1 LLYKYPKTALIQGSN
16 HILGSPIEYLKGV
29 GPLRGEL
36 LKKELSIYTF
46 SDLLEHYPNRHID
59 KTQVHKI
66 GSISPATDFVQVVG
80 ILQQPSLMGDK
91 RARRL
96 IAQLVDDTG
105 TLELAWFQGAS
116 WVQKNL
122 VPGQKYLV
130 FGKTG
135 FFNGKPQMVHP
146 EIEIFTPAKEGGK
159 DYLEPVYP
167 ATEKLKAR
175 GLNGRQLAKLTY
187 QLFSM
192 IKPADIPENL
202 PAHILSDYKLM
213 NRYEAYSNIHFP
225 VSDKA
230 YKAALRRLK
239 FEELFVAQVRLNL
252 VRLARHQSSRGVV
265 FEKVGDFFNT
275 FYNKYLP
282 FELTGAQKR
291 VLKEIRTDTARGRQM
306 NRLLQGDVG
315 SGKTIV
321 ALLSMLLAADNGFQS
336 CLMAPTEILAQ
347 QHYHGLS
354 ALLKD
359 MGVEL
364 ALLTGSTKT
373 AARKKIMQGLQG
385 GSLHFVVGTH
395 AVIEEKVQFHNL
407 GFVVVDEQH
416 RFGVAQRA
424 KLWEKAVIPPHVLV
438 MTATPIPR
446 TLAMTAYGDL
456 DYSVMDELPP
466 GRQPITTVHRNEM
479 MRASVMDFVKTEIEK
494 GRQAYFIY
502 PLIEESEKLSYED
515 LMQGYEQVKSFFP
528 EPNYRISMVHG
539 RQPSD
544 QKETNMARFVNGDT
558 QIMVATTV
566 IEVGVN
572 VPNASVMVI
581 ESSEKFGLSQL
592 HQLRGR
598 VGRGSEKSF
607 CVLLTGQKVS
617 NDARERIKIMCATN
631 DGFLIAEKDLELRG
645 PGDIEGT
652 RQSGALNF
660 KLANIVNDKEVLE
673 VAKIAAEKLVEEDHT
688 LNLAKNLELK
698 NYLQSQKPRSG
709 WGKIS

>member
-1 LLYKYPKTALIQGSN
+1 M
-16 HILGSPIEYLKGV
+16 
-29 GPLRGEL
+29 RGEL

-46 SDLLEHYPNRHID
+46 SDLLEHFPLRHID
-59 KTQVHKI
+59 KTKVYKI
-66 GSISPATDFVQVVG
+66 GSINPTTDFVQVVG
-80 ILQQPSLMGDK
+80 TLQPLALMGDK

-96 IAQLVDDTG
+96 IAQLTDETG

-135 FFNGKPQMVHP
+135 FFNGKAQMVHP

-192 IKPADIPENL
+192 LKPADIPENL
-202 PAHILSDYKLM
+202 PSTILSDYKLM

-225 VSDKA
+225 VSENA

-239 FEELFVAQVRLNL
+239 FEEFFVAQVRLNL
-252 VRLARHQSSRGVV
+252 VRLARHQSSKGVI

-275 FYNKYLP
+275 FYNQYLP

-354 ALLKD
+354 ELLKD

-373 AARKKIMQGLQG
+373 AARKKIMQGLED

-395 AVIEEKVQFHNL
+395 AVIEEKVVFKNL
-407 GFVVVDEQH
+407 GFVIVDEQH

-456 DYSVMDELPP
+456 DYSIMDELPP

-479 MRASVMDFVKTEIEK
+479 ARATVMDFVKTEIEK

-528 EPNYRISMVHG
+528 EPNYKISMVHG

-544 QKETNMARFVNGDT
+544 QKETNMSRFVNGDT

-566 IEVGVN
+566 VEVGVN
-572 VPNASVMVI
+572 VPNATVMVI

-598 VGRGSEKSF
+598 VGRGAEKSF

-660 KLANIVNDKEVLE
+660 KFANIVNDKEVLE

-688 LNLAKNLELK
+688 LTLTKNLELK
-698 NYLQSQKPRSG
+698 NYLESQKSRSG